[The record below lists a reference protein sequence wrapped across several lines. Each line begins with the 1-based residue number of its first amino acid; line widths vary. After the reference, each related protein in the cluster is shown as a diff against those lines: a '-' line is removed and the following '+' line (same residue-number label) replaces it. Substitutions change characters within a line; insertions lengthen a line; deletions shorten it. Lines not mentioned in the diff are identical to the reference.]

1 MNVVA
6 NNSVLVVMMAKSIKN
21 MKSCN
26 FCKHAQIFGL
36 HAVKIKCAIHNI
48 EMYGYTKENEYAK
61 NAKNC
66 NDFEKRN

>member
-1 MNVVA
+1 MN
-6 NNSVLVVMMAKSIKN
+6 KN
-21 MKSCN
+21 KSCN
-26 FCKHAQIFGL
+26 FCNHAQIFGL
-36 HAVKIKCAIHNI
+36 HAVKINCPIHNI